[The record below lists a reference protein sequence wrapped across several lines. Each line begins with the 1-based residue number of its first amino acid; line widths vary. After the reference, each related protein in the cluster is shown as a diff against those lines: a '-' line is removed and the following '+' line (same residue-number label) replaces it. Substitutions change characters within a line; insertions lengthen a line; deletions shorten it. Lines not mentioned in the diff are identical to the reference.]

1 MNTTNPLSAYRET
14 QIKTANQ
21 GKLIVMLYDGAIKNI
36 NLALESLNDG
46 HDKFDL
52 ISSRIVRA
60 QDIITEL
67 MVSLNFDEG
76 GDIAQNLFNL
86 YLFMNRR
93 LLESNM
99 NKKNEPLTEVRQLL
113 TELRAAWVEISQRN
127 ENEDTETG
135 RTGVNIAG

>member
-135 RTGVNIAG
+135 RPGVNIAG

>member
-1 MNTTNPLSAYRET
+1 MNTVNPLSVYRET

-46 HDKFDL
+46 HVKYDV

-86 YLFMNRR
+86 YVFMNRQ
-93 LLESNM
+93 LLEANM
-99 NKKNEPLTEVRQLL
+99 SKQDRPLQDVRQLL
-113 TELRAAWVEISQRN
+113 SELREAWVEISQRS
-127 ENEDTETG
+127 ETQDTG